1 MVSKSL
7 PMMTIVTVVLND
19 KRGLIDS
26 RNSLELQNYTNWIH
40 IIVDGKSSDG
50 TIEYARELPSKNTKL
65 ISEEDEGI
73 YFAMNKGWAHA
84 PEESIVFF
92 LNAGD
97 KFAFPFSLRVCAKK
111 FLDEKNVWGCTT
123 HEEFDP
129 SQNSSYSKLVA
140 EPNPRNQLY
149 AIGYRSHQAVVFRKS
164 LMQELNGFD
173 TNYQIAADWDLIV
186 RAMRISKPT
195 EWAVPLAQFSLGG
208 ISSQKI
214 KLAHEELAILRRIH
228 LKPNPYERIIDY
240 LYRSI
245 WLDPKL
251 RLTKMSSLVLFISK
265 KLEILF
271 RNSKQ
276 SQKETKVSRR
286 STVQK
291 HLEAQKTYLLPFL
304 WYLMKIVATFAV
316 RVLSKMTRNSNKDFL
331 RQSRITRLYFNNRL
345 HGLRILYSWLNRI
358 IWRIERRKF
367 ILLPIMLRFAYQLL
381 DILTITTQLRV
392 LKALIKKLIRTSLK
406 IESNKS
412 LYEIYVKDQSDM
424 ERCINK

>member
-1 MVSKSL
+1 
-7 PMMTIVTVVLND
+7 
-19 KRGLIDS
+19 
-26 RNSLELQNYTNWIH
+26 
-40 IIVDGKSSDG
+40 
-50 TIEYARELPSKNTKL
+50 
-65 ISEEDEGI
+65 
-73 YFAMNKGWAHA
+73 
-84 PEESIVFF
+84 
-92 LNAGD
+92 
-97 KFAFPFSLRVCAKK
+97 
-111 FLDEKNVWGCTT
+111 
-123 HEEFDP
+123 
-129 SQNSSYSKLVA
+129 
-140 EPNPRNQLY
+140 
-149 AIGYRSHQAVVFRKS
+149 
-164 LMQELNGFD
+164 
-173 TNYQIAADWDLIV
+173 
-186 RAMRISKPT
+186 
-195 EWAVPLAQFSLGG
+195 
-208 ISSQKI
+208 
-214 KLAHEELAILRRIH
+214 
-228 LKPNPYERIIDY
+228 
-240 LYRSI
+240 
-245 WLDPKL
+245 
-251 RLTKMSSLVLFISK
+251 MSSLVLFISK